1 MKRLLSMAGAAM
13 LATGASAAMAASMS
27 LNDFT
32 PRIMPVLVQVNAH
45 GRVTDAS
52 PSIELTP
59 SIQRLMLQNLDE
71 LITKP
76 ATRHGHAVSSQFV
89 INLALKVEPRENGD
103 YLARFAYVSS
113 SPVPS
118 GSWYWV
124 KIDGHRLAL
133 ASRNDFNR
141 QERFRLDTLRTREYR
156 STTDSIPDIQN
167 AVRSSS
173 SPAATA
179 PRGHG
184 K

>member
-1 MKRLLSMAGAAM
+1 
-13 LATGASAAMAASMS
+13 MAASWS

-32 PRIMPVLVQVNAH
+32 PRIMPVLVHVNAH

-59 SIQRLMLQNLDE
+59 TVQRLMLRNLDE

-113 SPVPS
+113 TPVPS

-133 ASRNDFNR
+133 ASRNDVNR
-141 QERFRLDTLRTREYR
+141 QERFRLDSLRTREYR
-156 STTDSIPDIQN
+156 SMTDSIPDIQN
-167 AVRSSS
+167 SVRSTS
-173 SPAATA
+173 SPASNA

>member
-1 MKRLLSMAGAAM
+1 MKRLLVMAGAAV
-13 LATGASAAMAASMS
+13 LATGASAAMAASWS

-32 PRIMPVLVQVNAH
+32 PRIMPVLVHVNAH

-59 SIQRLMLQNLDE
+59 TVQRLMLRNLDE

-76 ATRHGHAVSSQFV
+76 ATMHGHAVSSQFV

-113 SPVPS
+113 TPVPS

-133 ASRNDFNR
+133 ASRNDVNR
-141 QERFRLDTLRTREYR
+141 QERFRLDSLRTREYR
-156 STTDSIPDIQN
+156 SMTDSIPDIQN
-167 AVRSSS
+167 SVRSTS
-173 SPAATA
+173 SPASNA

>member
-1 MKRLLSMAGAAM
+1 MKRFPVMALAAM
-13 LATGASAAMAASMS
+13 FATGASAAMAASWS

-32 PRIMPVLVQVNAH
+32 PRFMPVLVQVNAS

-52 PSIELTP
+52 PAIELTP
-59 SIQRLMLQNLDE
+59 AMRRLMLQNLDE

-76 ATRHGHAVSSQFV
+76 ATAHGHPISSQLV
-89 INLALKVEPRENGD
+89 INLALKVEPRESGD
-103 YLARFAYVSS
+103 YLARFTYVSS

-141 QERFRLDTLRTREYR
+141 QQRFQNEVWREREYR
-156 STTDSIPDIQN
+156 SMKESIPDIQD
-167 AVRSSS
+167 AIRSSTS
-173 SPAATA
+173 ADNA
-179 PRGHG
+179 PRGRG

>member
-1 MKRLLSMAGAAM
+1 MR
-13 LATGASAAMAASMS
+13 
-27 LNDFT
+27 
-32 PRIMPVLVQVNAH
+32 
-45 GRVTDAS
+45 
-52 PSIELTP
+52 
-59 SIQRLMLQNLDE
+59 RLMLQNLDE

-76 ATRHGHAVSSQFV
+76 ATAHGHAVSSQLV
-89 INLALKVEPRENGD
+89 INLALKVEPRESGD

-141 QERFRLDTLRTREYR
+141 QERFRLDTLRDRGYR
-156 STTDSIPDIQN
+156 SMNNSIPDVQN
-167 AVRSSS
+167 AIRSTSA
-173 SPAATA
+173 PAATA
-179 PRGHG
+179 SRGHG